1 MKLLL
6 LLLCGIGLWCAGC
19 RSASELDRKTPP
31 RRRNVPVRKVEKKRV
46 PVKNESVDPAFDMM
60 FRRKQEHRGAS
71 VLSDR
76 EKEMMRRSA
85 VEDVSAL
92 RSVRDGGIRENVRQK
107 DGVFGTEN
115 GKYLPQ
121 GGGNGKGF

>member
-31 RRRNVPVRKVEKKRV
+31 RRRHVPAHRVEKKRM
-46 PVKNESVDPAFDMM
+46 PGKKESVDPAFDMM
-60 FRRKQEHRGAS
+60 FRRKQEHKGAS

-85 VEDVSAL
+85 GEDASAL
-92 RSVRDGGIRENVRQK
+92 HSVRDGRIRENTRQK